1 MPQSTHITRHARRRM
16 DQRAI
21 PEKIVALILDFGDSR
36 AVRNGALTFWL
47 SRESLRAIRHVFG
60 RGTVRAL
67 DHFRR
72 AYVVVASGV
81 VVTAAFANQ
90 PRFS

>member
-1 MPQSTHITRHARRRM
+1 MLQSTPISRHARRRK

-36 AVRNGALTFWL
+36 PVRHDALTFWL
-47 SRESLRAIRHVFG
+47 SRESLRAIRHAFG
-60 RGTVRAL
+60 RDMVRAL
-67 DHFRR
+67 NHFRR

-90 PRFS
+90 PRFF